1 MKKTK
6 KLPIIALSLL
16 SPALCATSVFADSIN
31 HGIVYSGGQDL
42 GSSNVT
48 INQELVEGLTPL
60 ISASGVTSTPNN
72 AAKWKT
78 AYMQDGDYGCKEYH
92 YFEVSQDN
100 PVVES
105 DGLGFTITNSQFQA
119 DVQIKSVTSEDL
131 GTKVTAVGFTPANN
145 FIYGGWVP
153 RSAGTAQTC
162 GNSLEGVSPL
172 SAKTSDD
179 RIFVE
184 MVVKL
189 HKKGETKA
197 FTSSELYF
205 GMTDIDAAQ
214 SYKIL
219 NAGNEL
225 SSSNMIAKNAA
236 DLQPTDTTL
245 RNKFVSSG
253 NYIYSEYEIGADTF
267 EIATDNIS
275 DIYVKLTDATQE
287 DGLDIVFGFVNSAGS
302 GIEYY
307 SKQYTV
313 TYKSDEHGEVTGIKD
328 ESVFAGD
335 VPSGTEQKPAE
346 GYTDKA
352 WVADVDVKLANG
364 TTIKAGDPLSLAQV
378 KSVIVDQDITFT
390 ALHTAEEEEIAVPDT
405 GASTK
410 DTDAAQI
417 ATISVL
423 AVLSGALLIRALPRI
438 LRRKVNF
445 D

>member
-16 SPALCATSVFADSIN
+16 SPVLCATSVFADSIN
-31 HGIVYSGGQDL
+31 YGIVYSGGQDL

-60 ISASGVTSTPNN
+60 INSSNVASTPNSVT
-72 AAKWKT
+72 KWKK
-78 AYMQDGDYGCKEYH
+78 AYMQDGDFGCKDYY
-92 YFEVSQDN
+92 YFEVSEDN

-105 DGLGFTITNSQFQA
+105 DGLGFTITDGQYQA

-131 GTKVTAVGFTPANN
+131 GTKVTAVGFVPIHG

-153 RSAGTAQTC
+153 RSAGTPETC
-162 GNSLEGVSPL
+162 GDALEGVKAI
-172 SAKTSDD
+172 SASNSDD
-179 RIFVE
+179 RIFVNA
-184 MVVKL
+184 VINL
-189 HKKGETKA
+189 HKKNESQV
-197 FTSSELYF
+197 FTSSQLYF
-205 GMTDIDAAQ
+205 GITDIDAAQ

-219 NAGNEL
+219 NTGNEL
-225 SSSNMIAKNAA
+225 SPSNMFAKSAA

-253 NYIYSEYEIGADTF
+253 NYIYSEYEKGGTPYIIG
-267 EIATDNIS
+267 TDQITNV
-275 DIYVKLTDATQE
+275 YVKLDESTQE
-287 DGLDIVFGFVNSAGS
+287 EGLNMVYGFVGAAGS

-307 SKQYTV
+307 AKQYTV
-313 TYKSDEHGEVTGIKD
+313 TYKSDENGEVTGIKN
-328 ESVFAGD
+328 ERVVAGEN
-335 VPSGTEQKPAE
+335 PSGSEQKPAE

-364 TTIKAGDPLSLAQV
+364 TTIKAGDPLSLAQI
-378 KSVIVDQDITFT
+378 KSVIVNQDITFT
-390 ALHTAEEEEIAVPDT
+390 ALHIAEEEQIAVPDT

-410 DTDAAQI
+410 GTDAAQLV
-417 ATISVL
+417 TISIL
-423 AVLSGALLIRALPRI
+423 AVLSVALLLRALPRI